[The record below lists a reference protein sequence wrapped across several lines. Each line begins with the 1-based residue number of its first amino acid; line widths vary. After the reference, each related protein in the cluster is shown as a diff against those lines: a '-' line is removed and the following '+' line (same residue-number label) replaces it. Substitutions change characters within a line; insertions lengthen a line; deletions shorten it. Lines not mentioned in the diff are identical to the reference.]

1 MAGISH
7 LYDLYKKDPK
17 FVESLLSK
25 EIEVEEKLDGSKFSV
40 EAESDEKFK
49 FFKRGDSSPITKID
63 RTLARYYEKAIAHF
77 ESLPIDKVREVP
89 AGWRFGFEYFPNLR
103 PVRIAY
109 DRMPKNHLV
118 LTEITIRDPK
128 GKVIEVIH
136 DKELIDKWA
145 NFLEVE
151 GSPIV
156 FKGKLSSE
164 QKTRILNFLNTPN
177 NELLKRFKN
186 ENFAAYFLNVLSPGT
201 GKSFMQN
208 SLSKDIEAIVFK
220 FDGENPLK
228 IMNPVYSSDTQ
239 IKKDDKPS
247 DIYSLTLVVFQE
259 FFQSFV
265 FSKVTLKE
273 PTFEERY
280 IEFISKA
287 FNAFCKSSYYKNNFS
302 GEIDFEM
309 PSFLTRSEADLNFKF
324 VKDKETIELLKK
336 SSMNRELFKIML
348 ASMRAHKKK
357 PFGFFKK
364 ELIWH
369 HNKLVDKIADFVNI
383 GIKESF
389 LAFKEFREIF
399 MMNENDNQWEEYGI
413 KLVEDG
419 FQNLTYTSSAP
430 AIYTSSAPE
439 PEDDEN
445 KFAYL
450 KVLKDLTEKRLPSGG
465 KNVTVVL
472 SKTVPY
478 HNGIVAALKNAKE
491 LTSQKSYLV
500 MIGNPFTDMQAYKNM
515 SEDFLNANADYL
527 EGLLICVYP
536 TYNEVKNILSSKK
549 MLATHVCSEEQ
560 LYQDFVLQTKNSPQ
574 FIEGNDYFG
583 TEIPMKSLREDDIKS
598 YKTVCPTVCH
608 NYYYKLK
615 SDLK

>member
-40 EAESDEKFK
+40 EVDDEKFK
-49 FFKRGDSSPITKID
+49 FFKRGDASPITKID
-63 RTLARYYEKAIAHF
+63 RTLARYYEKAISHF
-77 ESLPIDKVREVP
+77 ESLALDKVREVP
-89 AGWRFGFEYFPNLR
+89 DGWRFGFEYFPNLM

-128 GKVIEVIH
+128 GRVLEIIH

-151 GSPIV
+151 GSPVI
-156 FKGKLSSE
+156 FKGKLSDE
-164 QKTRILNFLNTPN
+164 QRKRILNFLNTPH
-177 NELLKRFKN
+177 NELIKRFKH

-208 SLSKDIEAIVFK
+208 SLTKDIEAIVFK

-228 IMNPVYSSDTQ
+228 IMNPVYSSE
-239 IKKDDKPS
+239 KYVSKDDKPS
-247 DIYSLTLVVFQE
+247 DIYSLTLVIFQE

-265 FSKVTLKE
+265 FSKVSLKE
-273 PTFEERY
+273 HTFEERY

-287 FNAFCKSSYYKNNFS
+287 FVNFCKSTYYKNNFS

-309 PSFLTRSEADLNFKF
+309 PSFLTRAEADLNFKF
-324 VKDKETIELLKK
+324 VKDKEAIELLKK

-369 HNKLVDKIADFVNI
+369 HNKLVDKIADYVNI

-389 LAFKEFREIF
+389 LAFREFREIF
-399 MMNENDNQWEEYGI
+399 LMNENENEWEEYGI

-419 FQNLTYTSSAP
+419 FQTVYTPVSATATSAP
-430 AIYTSSAPE
+430 I
-439 PEDDEN
+439 DKEN
-445 KFAYL
+445 KTAYIE
-450 KVLKDLTEKRLPSGG
+450 VLKELTMKKNPVGG
-465 KNVTVVL
+465 KNVTIIL
-472 SKTVPY
+472 SRTVPY

-491 LTSQKSYLV
+491 ITGQKSYLV
-500 MIGNPFTDMQAYKNM
+500 MVGNPFSDMQAYKSM
-515 SEDFLNANADYL
+515 SEDFLNENKDQL
-527 EGLLICVYP
+527 EGLLICTYP
-536 TYNEVKNILSSKK
+536 TYNEVQNLLNSKK
-549 MLATHVCSEEQ
+549 MIATHLCGEEH
-560 LYQDFVLQTKNSPQ
+560 LYQDFSLQTQTAPN

-583 TEIPMKSLREDDIKS
+583 TEIPMKSLQDDDIKA
-598 YKTVCPTVCH
+598 YKTVCPPVCH

-615 SDLK
+615 HDLK